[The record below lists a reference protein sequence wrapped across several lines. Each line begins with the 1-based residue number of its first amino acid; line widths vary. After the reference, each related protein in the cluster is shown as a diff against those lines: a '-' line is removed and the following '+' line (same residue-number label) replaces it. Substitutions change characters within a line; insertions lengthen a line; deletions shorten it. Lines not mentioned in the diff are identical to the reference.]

1 MIDPE
6 IESGIR
12 KWKSEARKHIIKALY
27 EFEINGAT
35 AQFLYHWRHAKQ
47 CADELRSDTT
57 DWNKQIKTFSMPV
70 SSEHG
75 DSEIILGE
83 VTDE

>member
-6 IESGIR
+6 IKSGIR
-12 KWKSEARKHIIKALY
+12 KWKSEARKHIIKALH
-27 EFEINGAT
+27 EFEMNGAT

>member
-12 KWKSEARKHIIKALY
+12 KWKSEARKHIIKALH

-47 CADELRSDTT
+47 CADELRYDTT

>member
-6 IESGIR
+6 IQSGIR
-12 KWKSEARKHIIKALY
+12 KWKSEARKHIIKALH

>member
-12 KWKSEARKHIIKALY
+12 KWKSEARKHIIKALH
-27 EFEINGAT
+27 EFEMNGAT
-35 AQFLYHWRHAKQ
+35 SQFLYYWRHAKQ
-47 CADELRSDTT
+47 CADELRADTT
-57 DWNKQIKTFSMPV
+57 DWDKQIKTFSMPV

-75 DSEIILGE
+75 DSEIIIGD
-83 VTDE
+83 TYDE